1 MCASGNALRT
11 TAFMPM
17 PTEDTHDPASARWRL
32 VLGRFAEDGLP
43 GSLGGDGGYERM
55 DRMLDYLYGREYA
68 GRGVRATGG
77 QPPGGGSRS
86 GSLDPSQLSVPD
98 WIREVR
104 ELFPQETCEVI
115 TRHALDRYGLTEL
128 VTDPETLRR
137 LEPNYE
143 LLKALLTFR
152 GLMKGEALEL
162 ARRIIRDVVEDLRRR
177 LATEVRQAL
186 WGRLNRRRRS
196 RFKSASNLDVW
207 RTIRANLRHYD
218 SRRKRLVV
226 QDVHFFS
233 RVERHL
239 PWHIIMAVDC
249 SGSMLDSVIHSAVMA
264 GIFKGLPSLRVRLVA
279 FDTAVVDLTEAAG
292 DPTEVLMSVQLGG
305 GTDIGGAL
313 AYCASLVDQPTRTI
327 LVVVTDFCEG
337 GSLAPMLA
345 TIKRLRGEG
354 VRVLGLA
361 ALDQQAQPSYDRA
374 TAEACVEAG
383 AEVAALTPRRL
394 AEWLSRVIS

>member
-1 MCASGNALRT
+1 MQTDDARA
-11 TAFMPM
+11 A
-17 PTEDTHDPASARWRL
+17 ARWRL
-32 VLGRFAEDGLP
+32 VLGRFAEERLP
-43 GSLGGDGGYERM
+43 IGPGDGTYGRM

-68 GRGVRATGG
+68 GRGVRA
-77 QPPGGGSRS
+77 PGGRPGGASRA
-86 GSLDPSQLSVPD
+86 GTFDPSRLSVPE

-115 TRHALDRYGLTEL
+115 TRHALDRYGMTEL
-128 VTDPETLRR
+128 VTDPQTLRR
-137 LEPNYE
+137 LEPNYD

-152 GLMKGEALEL
+152 GLMKGEVLDL

-177 LATEVRQAL
+177 LTTEVRQAL

-196 RFKSASNLDVW
+196 RFKSAPNLDVR
-207 RTIRANLRHYD
+207 RTIRANLKNYD
-218 SRRKRLVV
+218 VRRKRLVV
-226 QDVHFFS
+226 QDLHFFS

-249 SGSMLDSVIHSAVMA
+249 SGSMIDSVIHSAVMA
-264 GIFKGLPSLRVRLVA
+264 GIFKGLPSLRLRLVA
-279 FDTAVVDLTEAAG
+279 FDTSVVDLTESAG

-305 GTDIGGAL
+305 GTNIGGAL
-313 AYCASLVDQPTRTI
+313 EYCASLVDQPTRTI

-337 GSLAPMLA
+337 GSIAPMLA

-361 ALDQQAQPSYDRA
+361 ALDADARPSYDRA

-383 AEVAALTPRRL
+383 AEVAALTPKRL
-394 AEWLSRVIS
+394 AEWLSQAIS

>member
-1 MCASGNALRT
+1 MS
-11 TAFMPM
+11 
-17 PTEDTHDPASARWRL
+17 TEGPNTQAKARWRL

-43 GSLGGDGGYERM
+43 GSLGGDPGYGRM

-68 GRGVRATGG
+68 GRGVRRGQSAGGTG
-77 QPPGGGSRS
+77 RS
-86 GSLDPSQLSVPD
+86 GSLDPSQLSVPE

-104 ELFPQETCEVI
+104 ELFPQETSEVI
-115 TRHALDRYGLTEL
+115 TRHALDRYGMTEL

-143 LLKALLTFR
+143 RLKALLTFR

-162 ARRIIRDVVEDLRRR
+162 ARRIIRAVVEDLRRR
-177 LATEVRQAL
+177 LARDVRQAL

-196 RFKSASNLDVW
+196 RFKSAPNLDVW
-207 RTIRANLRHYD
+207 RTIRANLKHYD
-218 SRRKRLVV
+218 RKRRRLVV

-249 SGSMLDSVIHSAVMA
+249 SGSMVDSVIHSAVMA
-264 GIFKGLPSLRVRLVA
+264 GIFRGLPSLRVRLVA
-279 FDTAVVDLTEAAG
+279 FDTSVVDLTEAAG

-327 LVVVTDFCEG
+327 LVFVTDFCEG
-337 GSLAPMLA
+337 GPVTPMLA
-345 TIKRLRGEG
+345 TIKRLRGDG

-361 ALDQQAQPSYDRA
+361 ALDQEAKPSYDRA

-383 AEVAALTPRRL
+383 AEVAALTPGRL